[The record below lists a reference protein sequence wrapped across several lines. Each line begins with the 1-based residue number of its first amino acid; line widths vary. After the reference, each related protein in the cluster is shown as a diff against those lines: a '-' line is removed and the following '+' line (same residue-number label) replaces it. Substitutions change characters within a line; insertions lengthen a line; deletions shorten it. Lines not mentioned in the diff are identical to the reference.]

1 MKMVDIDKIKNE
13 IIELSSSISKLEREI
28 SILNVEKN
36 NKKERLNTLVRTL
49 DTQIEID
56 FYEKNTD

>member
-56 FYEKNTD
+56 FYEKDTD